1 MTDGYFNVRRNSLSV
16 LKKTSVAT
24 FPKIA
29 LVELTNACNH
39 ECIFCTNPIMKRKT
53 ENFDIEKYESFIRRA
68 SKEGLEE
75 VGLYSTGEPFMTKNL
90 HDYIAVAKNH
100 GLKRVFITTNG
111 ALADI
116 EKFIKCFDS
125 GLDSV
130 RFSINAATRESYK
143 KIHGYDDFDKVIKN
157 VEDVYNY
164 IKKKNLKI
172 QLLAGFVYTNIT
184 YKEVDIFKEKY
195 SKYFEDVKFIKAHN
209 QMGYLKDRA
218 EKISNKIDET
228 KNLPDQRP
236 GGTINDAGYQPC
248 EMLWNRL
255 HVTAEG
261 NLTACCADYE
271 NNLIFSK
278 IDQDKSIYDQF
289 NNEKIQKLRT
299 KHLENKLDGTICKN
313 CVYNTNDPY
322 ESISDIPKK
331 ENSND
336 KKIEKINKRLLDF

>member
-1 MTDGYFNVRRNSLSV
+1 MINTYFDVRRRSLIVS
-16 LKKTSVAT
+16 KKTSIAS
-24 FPKIA
+24 FPKVA

-53 ENFDIEKYESFIRRA
+53 ANFDIKKYESFIKKA

-90 HDYIAVAKNH
+90 HEYIAIAKNH

-111 ALADI
+111 ALASL
-116 EKFIKCFDS
+116 EKFIKCFES
-125 GLDSV
+125 GLDSIK
-130 RFSINAATRESYK
+130 FSINAATSESYK
-143 KIHGYDDFDKVIKN
+143 KIHGFDDFNKVIKN
-157 VEDVYNY
+157 VQDVYYY
-164 IKKKNLKI
+164 INKKNLNI

-184 YKEVDIFKEKY
+184 YKEVSIFKKKY

-209 QMGYLKDRA
+209 QMGYLKERA
-218 EKISNKIDET
+218 ERISNKIDEI
-228 KNLPDQRP
+228 KNSSAQRP
-236 GGTINDAGYQPC
+236 GGIINEKGYQPC

-278 IDQDKSIYDQF
+278 IEQNKSIYDQF
-289 NNEKIQKLRT
+289 NNEKMQKLRI

-313 CVYNTNDPY
+313 CVYNTNEPY
-322 ESISDIPKK
+322 ESISNIPKK
-331 ENSND
+331 ENNNS